1 MLLRI
6 HSSIKQKKKRE
17 EAERLRKLEEERL
30 KKAMAADAAKKEAQ
44 RLHQVCCSSNLL
56 GQTSVH
62 IDCRSV
68 ISFPAINREE
78 RWGAGRWLNH
88 VRSKIMNV

>member
-1 MLLRI
+1 MLITHKAKVMLFRI

-68 ISFPAINREE
+68 IVFQLLTGKRD
-78 RWGAGRWLNH
+78 GGRGGG
-88 VRSKIMNV
+88 

>member
-44 RLHQVCCSSNLL
+44 RLHQVCYSSNLL

-68 ISFPAINREE
+68 IVFQLLTGKRD
-78 RWGAGRWLNH
+78 GGRG
-88 VRSKIMNV
+88 RG